1 MRKRS
6 RDTHLPKS
14 CYLRHGA
21 YWFVRQGK
29 WQRLGSDLQ
38 SALAAYGR
46 LVAEP
51 SGGMKS
57 LVDAALE
64 KKKNSIARSTYKQY
78 EVAAYKI
85 KFMLKGLEPH
95 DVLPRHV
102 AQLKLNLAATP
113 NMANRVLS
121 FLRIVFDYALEWQLV
136 DSNPAIGIK
145 RYPEKQRER
154 LISQDEY
161 KAIHAKAPRRL
172 QIIMELCYLTGQRI
186 SDVLN
191 IRHADISDD
200 GIYFRQQK
208 TNARL
213 LVRWSPALRETVD
226 AAKALHGNVRALTL
240 LHNRKGKAPDYR
252 TTKDQWNLACE
263 RAGVS
268 DATLHDLRAMSGTA
282 AEAQGL
288 DPTQLLGHTSPNQTK
303 RYLRAKK
310 IPQVT
315 GPSFLASP
323 IGHAKKAS

>member
-14 CYLRHGA
+14 VYHRHGA

-51 SGGMKS
+51 AGGMKA

-64 KKKNSIARSTYKQY
+64 KKKADIARSTYKQY

-85 KFMLKGLEPH
+85 KHMLKQEPH
-95 DVLPRHV
+95 EVLPRHV
-102 AQLKLNLAATP
+102 AQLKLNLAKTP

-191 IRHADISDD
+191 IRYADISDD
-200 GIYFRQQK
+200 GIYFRQKK

-213 LVRWSPALRETVD
+213 LVRWSPALREAVED
-226 AAKALHGNVRALTL
+226 ARALCGNVIARTL

-252 TTKDQWNLACE
+252 TTKQQWDLACE
-263 RAGVS
+263 RSGVS
-268 DATLHDLRAMSGTA
+268 DAVLHDLRAMSGTA